1 MRVSNQ
7 SPLTDQ
13 QAAVKLLTSFRS
25 RLAPDEHVLLVGKQ
39 LKRAQINAPVKL
51 VLGIL
56 ISSALLIFCS
66 TAVILACPIP
76 SVINSVIPFFGAGTE
91 LLTALPL
98 AALIAVILSIM
109 AKRNAEKSPVL
120 FFLTS
125 KSLYKIEGGQCQL
138 LEIREHIKKIETQND
153 ATTLFM
159 EAGGV
164 VKLSIIQGI
173 SLELL

>member
-1 MRVSNQ
+1 MSNQ
-7 SPLTDQ
+7 SPLTEQ
-13 QAAVKLLTSFRS
+13 QVAVKLLTSFRS

-39 LKRAQINAPVKL
+39 LKRGQINAPIKL

-56 ISSALLIFCS
+56 ISSALVIFSS
-66 TAVILACPIP
+66 TAIILAWPTP
-76 SVINSVIPFFGAGTE
+76 SVINSVIPFFGAGTD
-91 LLTALPL
+91 LLSALPL
-98 AALIAVILSIM
+98 VALIAVILSVI

-125 KSLYKIEGGQCQL
+125 KSFYKIEGGQCRL
-138 LEIREHIKKIETQND
+138 LGIREHIKKIETQND

-159 EAGGV
+159 EAGEV
-164 VKLSIIQGI
+164 VKLSIIPGI